1 MVTART
7 QTWQLLVLRLV
18 VHPAIW
24 GIVTALFSH
33 TLQHIGAR
41 RRADCGTGMPEV
53 CLAALLT
60 TAHNAHSIHCCQTC
74 MHEKAPAT

>member
-7 QTWQLLVLRLV
+7 QAWQLLVLRLA

-24 GIVTALFSH
+24 GAITALFSH

-41 RRADCGTGMPEV
+41 RPPA
-53 CLAALLT
+53 
-60 TAHNAHSIHCCQTC
+60 
-74 MHEKAPAT
+74 APARPSPPFEG

>member
-1 MVTART
+1 MTART

-24 GIVTALFSH
+24 GIVPALFSH

-41 RRADCGTGMPEV
+41 RTADLRQSMPEV

-60 TAHNAHSIHCCQTC
+60 G
-74 MHEKAPAT
+74 

>member
-33 TLQHIGAR
+33 TLQHIGEQR
-41 RRADCGTGMPEV
+41 RQAHVWHACAEV
-53 CLAALLT
+53 DRVLHTALL
-60 TAHNAHSIHCCQTC
+60 
-74 MHEKAPAT
+74 AT